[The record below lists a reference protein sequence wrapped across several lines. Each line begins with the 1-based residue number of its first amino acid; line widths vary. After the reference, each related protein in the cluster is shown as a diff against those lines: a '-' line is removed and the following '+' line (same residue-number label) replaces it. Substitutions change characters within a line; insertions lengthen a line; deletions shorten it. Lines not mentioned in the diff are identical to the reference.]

1 MRKFTLMM
9 SALFCALFVA
19 QVQAAKIEPS
29 TTMPD
34 KGKPEHVYTMMNGN
48 NVYVNH
54 LTAPTQTE
62 TNYGQ
67 FAFYAV
73 EGVADAYYIYS
84 HAAKQW
90 LTYTKAA
97 SYNNGKDFVKMS
109 ADKVEGA
116 YFNVNNY
123 ADDYYQIAPYN
134 TTSVAA
140 KYLNWFQGVGGNPLD
155 GNNTLG
161 LWEDA
166 GSKDAGSRYTFTEV
180 VITERTYT
188 ISIPDGQTLK
198 IGDNTY
204 KDGDKYTI
212 EGAVNRGDIT
222 VVAPEGK
229 FATVVVDDEA
239 CTITVYFATLPTQPA
254 TVVYTNAVLFPAQQE
269 AVGAAKLVEE

>member
-1 MRKFTLMM
+1 
-9 SALFCALFVA
+9 
-19 QVQAAKIEPS
+19 
-29 TTMPD
+29 MPD

-166 GSKDAGSRYTFTEV
+166 GSKEAASRYTFTEV

-212 EGAVNRGDIT
+212 EGAVN
-222 VVAPEGK
+222 
-229 FATVVVDDEA
+229 
-239 CTITVYFATLPTQPA
+239 
-254 TVVYTNAVLFPAQQE
+254 
-269 AVGAAKLVEE
+269 